1 MIIKLIR
8 VYFADNYTIGH
19 LYFDDVKIC
28 DTLEDKVRTGKK
40 VKNQTAIPIGTYS
53 VIVNYST
60 RFKKMMPLLLNVP
73 NFEGIRI
80 HSGNDETDTSGCIL
94 VGLNSVKGKV
104 LKSRDIFLIVFSLI
118 NNALNS
124 NENVTL
130 EIIEQRT

>member
-8 VYFADNYTIGH
+8 IYFAENYTIGH
-19 LYFDDVKIC
+19 FYFDDVKIC
-28 DTLEDKVRTGKK
+28 DTLEDKVRTGEK

-94 VGLNSVKGKV
+94 VGINSIKGKV
-104 LKSRDIFLIVFSLI
+104 LESRDVFLIVFSLI
-118 NNALNS
+118 NVALKN
-124 NENVTL
+124 NEKVTI
-130 EIIEQRT
+130 EISENRS